1 MMSSA
6 WQPTA
11 VVFDMDGLLV
21 DTNPIWREAERG
33 LIESRGHPFSSEV
46 RQQIMGLRMRDIVA
60 RFKEIYDLQ
69 DPVEQLRQELAQR
82 LSQLVLEGVT
92 PQPGAHELLAYLQ
105 QRDIPLAL
113 ASSSPPTLIDGAL
126 ETNGWDQVFLHR
138 CSAEDEAHGK
148 PAPDVYLRAAE
159 RLGVAPAECLALED
173 TPTGARAAVAA
184 GMVCYAVSATQA
196 PSRFA
201 GVTEHHYTTLY
212 EVLDALRNAGV

>member
-1 MMSSA
+1 MTASN

-33 LIESRGHPFSSEV
+33 LIESRGRPFSSEV

-60 RFKEIYDLQ
+60 RFKEIYDLE
-69 DPVEQLRQELAQR
+69 DPLEQLRQELAQR

-105 QRDIPLAL
+105 QSDLPLAV
-113 ASSSPPTLIDGAL
+113 ASSSPPALIDGAL
-126 ETNGWDQVFLHR
+126 ETNGWDRYFLHR

-159 RLGVAPAECLALED
+159 RLGVAPAACLALED

-184 GMVCYAVSATQA
+184 GMVCYAVSATQPA
-196 PSRFA
+196 SRFA
-201 GVTEHHYTTLY
+201 GVTEHHFTTLH
-212 EVLDALRNAGV
+212 EVLDTLKNA

>member
-1 MMSSA
+1 MTVPA
-6 WQPTA
+6 WQPAA

-33 LIESRGHPFSSEV
+33 LIESRGHTFSSAV

-92 PQPGAHELLAYLQ
+92 PQPGAHEILAYLQ
-105 QRDIPLAL
+105 QRGLPLAV
-113 ASSSPPTLIDGAL
+113 ASSSPPALIDGVL
-126 ETNGWDQVFLHR
+126 QTMGWNRYFLHR
-138 CSAEDEAHGK
+138 CSAEDEERGK
-148 PAPDVYLRAAE
+148 PAPDVYLRASG
-159 RLGVAPAECLALED
+159 RLGVAPAACLALED

-184 GMVCYAVSATQA
+184 GMVCYAVSDPDHEPRFDGITSHFF
-196 PSRFA
+196 PSLHD
-201 GVTEHHYTTLY
+201 VHQ
-212 EVLDALRNAGV
+212 ALRLAES